1 MVNIRTDTDKLNVIC
16 DFVNHP
22 NFPYGTTT
30 LTFKINGLM
39 MDATNELILFNNSQG
54 GFVFA
59 SFVNDLYFNN
69 VKATMQTVNSLF
81 QETCFSCCSS
91 GGGGGGGDI
100 HIDGTEIVKALNNI
114 NKTLRYNCGDGGI
127 CDYKETYLTL
137 EQYNALSA
145 QSPNIKYIIYCESGD
160 CTYDEEDFD
169 TNLDPSEEVCE
180 ENIDFN
186 EKYMTIDEYN
196 QSDKDGEIRYNII
209 ET

>member
-1 MVNIRTDTDKLNVIC
+1 MVNIRSDTDKLNVIC

-69 VKATMQTVNSLF
+69 VKATMANVNELF
-81 QETCFSCCSS
+81 QNTCFSCCSS
-91 GGGGGGGDI
+91 GGGGGSDI
-100 HIDGTEIVKALNNI
+100 HIDTNDIVKALNNL
-114 NKTLRYNCGDGGI
+114 NKTLRCNCGGQ
-127 CDYKETYLTL
+127 CCEYKEVYLTL
-137 EQYNALSA
+137 EEYNALSA
-145 QSPNIKYIIYCESGD
+145 QSPNVKYIIYCTSGD

-169 TNLDPSEEVCE
+169 NNIDPNEEVCE

-186 EKYMTIDEYN
+186 EKYMTIEEYDH
-196 QSDKDGEIRYNII
+196 SDKDGDIRYNII
-209 ET
+209 TN